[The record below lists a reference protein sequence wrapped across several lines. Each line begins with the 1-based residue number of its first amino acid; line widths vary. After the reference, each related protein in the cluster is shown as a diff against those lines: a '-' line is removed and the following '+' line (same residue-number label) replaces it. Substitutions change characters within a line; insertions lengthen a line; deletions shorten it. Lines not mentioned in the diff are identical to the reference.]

1 MRCEVQD
8 FEVEEL
14 PLYEPC
20 GDGDHL
26 YLWVEKVDLA
36 AELLRRTVARAL
48 QVDSGDIGMA
58 GLKDRRAVT
67 RQWISVPRRCEPLL
81 PRLDDPRV
89 RVLDVRAHRNKLR
102 TGHLRGNR
110 FVITLRDVVA
120 AAADQVAAKLERLAQ
135 SGVPNFYG
143 SQRMGHG
150 GSTLAA
156 GWALGRGLQ
165 GWVQVRLA
173 DDTVHTVNLHDR
185 ALRRLAASALQA
197 EVFNRTLALRMAR
210 GLLGTVI
217 TGDVCR
223 KTETGGQFVSD
234 DAAREQQRLQAGQIE
249 LTGPMWGPKMSR
261 PQGDAAQFEAEALA
275 ACGADEALFGGI
287 GALAE
292 GTRRALVVRPQQVSF
307 EQAAHGL
314 VLRFELPAGA
324 FATGLVHEL
333 AGPLGEAADREL
345 VIDDM
350 PQGPA
355 ADLAMDSVTCA

>member
-1 MRCEVQD
+1 M
-8 FEVEEL
+8 
-14 PLYEPC
+14 
-20 GDGDHL
+20 
-26 YLWVEKVDLA
+26 
-36 AELLRRTVARAL
+36 VARAL

-110 FVITLRDVVA
+110 FVITLRDVVPDA
-120 AAADQVAAKLERLAQ
+120 HLEVAAKIARLAQ
-135 SGVPNFYG
+135 RGVPNFYG

-165 GWVQVRLA
+165 GWVRVRLA

-197 EVFNRTLALRMAR
+197 EVFNRALALRMSR
-210 GLLGTVI
+210 GWLDTVLA
-217 TGDVCR
+217 GDVCR
-223 KTETGGQFVSD
+223 KVETGGQFVSD
-234 DAAREQQRLQAGQIE
+234 DRDREQQRLLAGQIE
-249 LTGPMWGPKMSR
+249 LTGPMWGPKMPR
-261 PQGDAAQFEAEALA
+261 PQADAALFESEALA
-275 ACGADEALFGGI
+275 ACGADEALFAGI

-307 EQAAHGL
+307 ESLDHGL
-314 VLRFELPAGA
+314 VLRFELPAGS
-324 FATGLVHEL
+324 FATGFVHEL
-333 AGPLGEAADREL
+333 VGPIAGGHADADSDGPGLADMTADAPVVLDDTAA
-345 VIDDM
+345 
-350 PQGPA
+350 A
-355 ADLAMDSVTCA
+355 AVGGAALETQPCA